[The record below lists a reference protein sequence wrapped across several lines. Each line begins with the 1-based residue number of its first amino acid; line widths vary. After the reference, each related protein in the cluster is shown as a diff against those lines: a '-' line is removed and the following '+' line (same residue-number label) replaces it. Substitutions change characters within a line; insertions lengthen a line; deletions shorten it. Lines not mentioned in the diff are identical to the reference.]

1 MVQQRGEGAEP
12 VVNAWISA
20 NPTDLEEMIAHRR
33 LSRASNLEWEIEDSS
48 FKPAA
53 PSWPSATARPKGSK
67 EGLGTLGGRDRVAH
81 E

>member
-1 MVQQRGEGAEP
+1 MLGSQPIELTQR
-12 VVNAWISA
+12 N
-20 NPTDLEEMIAHRR
+20 DRR
-33 LSRASNLEWEIEDSS
+33 RKHSRASNLEWEIEDSG

-53 PSWPSATARPKGSK
+53 PSRPSATARPNGSK